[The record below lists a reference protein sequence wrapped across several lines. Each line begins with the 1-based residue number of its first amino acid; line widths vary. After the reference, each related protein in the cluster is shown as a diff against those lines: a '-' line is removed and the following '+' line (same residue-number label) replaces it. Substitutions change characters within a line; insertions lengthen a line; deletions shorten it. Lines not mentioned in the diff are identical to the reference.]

1 LAKWRIVF
9 SQRAEKDW
17 KLVLKSEYKAKV
29 IDLLNL
35 IESEP
40 FQEPPPVKQLQGDLS
55 GAYSRRINHQHRLVY
70 RLDKSKQIVNI
81 IMMWLHY
88 E

>member
-1 LAKWRIVF
+1 LAKWKIVF

-17 KLVLKSEYKAKV
+17 KLVLTSEYKEKV
-29 IDLLNL
+29 TDLLNL
-35 IESEP
+35 LECDP
-40 FQEPPPVKQLQGDLS
+40 FQDPPPVKKLQGDLS

-70 RLDKSKQIVNI
+70 RLDKTKKIVNI